1 MSLNLIPFRRNHNN
15 NTNLNPIF
23 DDDFF
28 RPFFGMDDVFSPNG
42 FRVELREKK
51 DHYELIAEL
60 PGVNRED
67 IDITC
72 DKGFLTITANVNA
85 ESKKESEGCLY
96 TERRSGSMRRSFNL
110 DGIREDQITAR
121 CNNGI
126 LTVTLPKL
134 EENETASR
142 RIAIGE

>member
-15 NTNLNPIF
+15 NNLNPIF

-28 RPFFGMDDVFSPNG
+28 RPFFGMDDVFSPQG

-51 DHYELIAEL
+51 DHYELMAEL

-72 DKGFLTITANVNA
+72 EKGILTISANVNA
-85 ESKKESEGCLY
+85 ESQKESDGCLY
-96 TERRSGSMRRSFNL
+96 TERRRGTMRRSFNL
-110 DGIREDQITAR
+110 DGIKEDQISAR

-126 LTVTLPKL
+126 LTVVLPKL
-134 EENETASR
+134 EDKESVSR